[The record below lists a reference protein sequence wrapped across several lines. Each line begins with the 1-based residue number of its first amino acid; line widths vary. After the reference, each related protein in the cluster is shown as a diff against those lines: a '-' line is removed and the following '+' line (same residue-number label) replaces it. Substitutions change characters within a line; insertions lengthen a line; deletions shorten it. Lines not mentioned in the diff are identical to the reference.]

1 MANLLEDWTTH
12 GPAVLAKVREQ
23 DPSTYLRVAFI
34 TIPKDVQIAIE
45 QRSGPMDS
53 NEMRNVRR
61 LVDLIEACG
70 ANTGDPEQ
78 VWSWV
83 EEDLRTRRA
92 TPIEQELNSRALQ
105 SDPGLSH
112 GEIGQNGQGI
122 CLSADLI
129 RGKYRRG

>member
-1 MANLLEDWTTH
+1 M
-12 GPAVLAKVREQ
+12 LAKVREQ

-83 EEDLRTRRA
+83 EEDLRTRMA
-92 TPIEQELNSRALQ
+92 TPIE
-105 SDPGLSH
+105 
-112 GEIGQNGQGI
+112 
-122 CLSADLI
+122 
-129 RGKYRRG
+129 